1 MNLTT
6 LTHRDALC
14 LNARFT
20 SREEAI
26 HALTQRLAALGKISS
41 TEQFLEEVYRRESL
55 GPTALGEWLA
65 VPHGKTAAVKEA
77 AFAVAT
83 LSEPLQWE
91 GVDGPEAVD
100 LVVLLAIPP
109 NEAGTTHMQL
119 LTALTT
125 RLADDEIRARIQSA
139 TTPDELLSALDDKG
153 GTQPSASFSN
163 APTIVCVTAC
173 PAGIA
178 HTYMAAEYLEKA
190 GRKLGVNVY
199 VEKQGANGIEGRLT
213 ADQLNSATAC
223 IFAAEVAIKESERF
237 NGIPALSVPV
247 AEPIRHAEALIQQAL
262 TLKRSDETRTVQ
274 QDTQPVKSVKTEL
287 KQALLSGISFAVPLI
302 VAGGT
307 VLAVAV
313 LLSQIFGL
321 QDLFN
326 EENSWLWMYRKLG
339 GGLLGILMVPVLAAY
354 TAYSLADKPA
364 LAPGFAAGLAANMIG
379 SGFLGA
385 VVGGLIAGYLMR
397 WVKNHLRLSSKFNGF
412 LTFYLY
418 PVLGTLGAGSL
429 MLFVVGEPVA
439 WINNSLTAWLN
450 GLSGSNA
457 LLLGAILGF
466 MCSFDLG
473 GPVNKAAYA
482 FCLGAMAN
490 GVCGPYAIFAST
502 MKAVSRVHITPHM
515 HWDREWY
522 FTTEESRI
530 LLVNNMEEILCRLEQ
545 DNEYKYYVLDGQTAI
560 LEDYFAVKPENKDR
574 VKKQVE
580 AGKLII
586 GPWYTQTDTTIV
598 SAESIVRNLMYGMR
612 DCLAFGEP
620 MKIGYL
626 PDSFGMSGQLPH
638 IYNGF
643 GITRTMFWRGCSER
657 HGTDKTEFLWQSSDG
672 SEVTAQVLPLGYAIG
687 KYLPADENGLRKRL
701 DSYFDVLEKAS
712 VTKEILL
719 PNGHDQ
725 MPLQQNI
732 FEVMDKLG
740 DAANLLI

>member
-1 MNLTT
+1 
-6 LTHRDALC
+6 
-14 LNARFT
+14 
-20 SREEAI
+20 
-26 HALTQRLAALGKISS
+26 
-41 TEQFLEEVYRRESL
+41 
-55 GPTALGEWLA
+55 
-65 VPHGKTAAVKEA
+65 
-77 AFAVAT
+77 
-83 LSEPLQWE
+83 
-91 GVDGPEAVD
+91 GPEAVD

-153 GTQPSASFSN
+153 DTQPSASFSN

-223 IFAAEVAIKESERF
+223 IFAAEAAIKESERF
-237 NGIPALSVPV
+237 NGIPALSVRV
-247 AEPIRHAEALIQQAL
+247 AEPIRHAEALMQQAL

-490 GVCGPYAIFAST
+490 GVYGPYAIFASVKMVSAFTVTAST
-502 MKAVSRVHITPHM
+502 MLAPRLFKEFEIETGKSTWLLGLAGITEGAIPMAIEDPLRVIGSFVLGSMVTGAIVGAMNIGLSTPGAGI
-515 HWDREWY
+515 
-522 FTTEESRI
+522 FSLF
-530 LLVNNMEEILCRLEQ
+530 LLH
-545 DNEYKYYVLDGQTAI
+545 DNGAGGVMAAIGWFGAALVGAAISTAI
-560 LEDYFAVKPENKDR
+560 LLIWRRHAVKHGNY
-574 VKKQVE
+574 
-580 AGKLII
+580 L
-586 GPWYTQTDTTIV
+586 TDGV
-598 SAESIVRNLMYGMR
+598 
-612 DCLAFGEP
+612 
-620 MKIGYL
+620 
-626 PDSFGMSGQLPH
+626 
-638 IYNGF
+638 
-643 GITRTMFWRGCSER
+643 
-657 HGTDKTEFLWQSSDG
+657 
-672 SEVTAQVLPLGYAIG
+672 
-687 KYLPADENGLRKRL
+687 
-701 DSYFDVLEKAS
+701 
-712 VTKEILL
+712 
-719 PNGHDQ
+719 
-725 MPLQQNI
+725 MP
-732 FEVMDKLG
+732 
-740 DAANLLI
+740 

>member
-1 MNLTT
+1 MVLFYRAHWRDYKNDQVRIMMNLTT

-55 GPTALGEWLA
+55 GPTALGEGLA

-490 GVCGPYAIFAST
+490 GVYGPYAIFASVKMVSAFTVTAST
-502 MKAVSRVHITPHM
+502 MLAPRLFKEFEIETGKSTWLLGLAGITEGAIPMAIEDPLRVIGSFVLGSVVTGAIVGAMNIGLSTPGAGI
-515 HWDREWY
+515 
-522 FTTEESRI
+522 FSLF
-530 LLVNNMEEILCRLEQ
+530 LLH
-545 DNEYKYYVLDGQTAI
+545 DNGAGGVMAAIGWFGAALVGAAISTAI
-560 LEDYFAVKPENKDR
+560 LLMWRRHAVKHGNY
-574 VKKQVE
+574 
-580 AGKLII
+580 L
-586 GPWYTQTDTTIV
+586 TDGV
-598 SAESIVRNLMYGMR
+598 
-612 DCLAFGEP
+612 
-620 MKIGYL
+620 
-626 PDSFGMSGQLPH
+626 
-638 IYNGF
+638 
-643 GITRTMFWRGCSER
+643 
-657 HGTDKTEFLWQSSDG
+657 
-672 SEVTAQVLPLGYAIG
+672 
-687 KYLPADENGLRKRL
+687 
-701 DSYFDVLEKAS
+701 
-712 VTKEILL
+712 
-719 PNGHDQ
+719 
-725 MPLQQNI
+725 MP
-732 FEVMDKLG
+732 
-740 DAANLLI
+740 

>member
-1 MNLTT
+1 MVLFYRAHWRDYKNDQVRIMMNLTT

-55 GPTALGEWLA
+55 GPTALGEGVA

-429 MLFVVGEPVA
+429 MLFVVGKPVA

-490 GVCGPYAIFAST
+490 GVYGPYAIFASVKMVSAFTVTAST
-502 MKAVSRVHITPHM
+502 MLAPRLFKEFEIETGKSTWLLGLAGITEGAIPMAIEDPLRVIGSFVLGSMVTGAIVGAMNIGLSTPGAGI
-515 HWDREWY
+515 
-522 FTTEESRI
+522 FSLF
-530 LLVNNMEEILCRLEQ
+530 LLH
-545 DNEYKYYVLDGQTAI
+545 DNGAGGVMAAIGWFGAALVGAAISTAI
-560 LEDYFAVKPENKDR
+560 LLMWRRHAVKHGNY
-574 VKKQVE
+574 
-580 AGKLII
+580 L
-586 GPWYTQTDTTIV
+586 TD
-598 SAESIVRNLMYGMR
+598 
-612 DCLAFGEP
+612 
-620 MKIGYL
+620 
-626 PDSFGMSGQLPH
+626 
-638 IYNGF
+638 
-643 GITRTMFWRGCSER
+643 
-657 HGTDKTEFLWQSSDG
+657 
-672 SEVTAQVLPLGYAIG
+672 
-687 KYLPADENGLRKRL
+687 
-701 DSYFDVLEKAS
+701 S
-712 VTKEILL
+712 V
-719 PNGHDQ
+719 
-725 MPLQQNI
+725 MP
-732 FEVMDKLG
+732 
-740 DAANLLI
+740 

>member
-1 MNLTT
+1 MVLFYRAHWRDYKNDQVRIMMNLTT

-55 GPTALGEWLA
+55 GPTALGEGLA

-287 KQALLSGISFAVPLI
+287 KQALLSGISFAVPLV

-490 GVCGPYAIFAST
+490 GVYGPYAIFASVKMVSAFTVTAST
-502 MKAVSRVHITPHM
+502 MLAPRLFKEFEIETGKSTWLLGLAGITEGAIPMAIEDPLRVIGSFVLGSMVTGAIVGAMNIGLSTPGAGI
-515 HWDREWY
+515 
-522 FTTEESRI
+522 FSLF
-530 LLVNNMEEILCRLEQ
+530 LLH
-545 DNEYKYYVLDGQTAI
+545 DNGAGGVMAAIGWFGAALVGAAISTAI
-560 LEDYFAVKPENKDR
+560 LLMWRRHAVKHGNY
-574 VKKQVE
+574 
-580 AGKLII
+580 L
-586 GPWYTQTDTTIV
+586 TDGV
-598 SAESIVRNLMYGMR
+598 
-612 DCLAFGEP
+612 
-620 MKIGYL
+620 
-626 PDSFGMSGQLPH
+626 
-638 IYNGF
+638 
-643 GITRTMFWRGCSER
+643 
-657 HGTDKTEFLWQSSDG
+657 
-672 SEVTAQVLPLGYAIG
+672 
-687 KYLPADENGLRKRL
+687 
-701 DSYFDVLEKAS
+701 
-712 VTKEILL
+712 
-719 PNGHDQ
+719 
-725 MPLQQNI
+725 MP
-732 FEVMDKLG
+732 
-740 DAANLLI
+740 

>member
-1 MNLTT
+1 MVLFYRAHWRDYKNDQVRIMMNLTT

-55 GPTALGEWLA
+55 GPTALGEGLA

-364 LAPGFAAGLAANMIG
+364 LAAGFAAGLAANMIG

-490 GVCGPYAIFAST
+490 GVYGPYAIFASVKMVSAFTVTAST
-502 MKAVSRVHITPHM
+502 MLAPRLFKEFEIETGKSTWLLGLAGITEGAIPMAIEDPLRVIGSFVLGSMVTGAIVGAMNIGLSTPGAGI
-515 HWDREWY
+515 
-522 FTTEESRI
+522 FSLF
-530 LLVNNMEEILCRLEQ
+530 LLH
-545 DNEYKYYVLDGQTAI
+545 DNGAGGVMAAIGWFGAALVGAAISTAI
-560 LEDYFAVKPENKDR
+560 LLMWRRHAVKHGNY
-574 VKKQVE
+574 
-580 AGKLII
+580 L
-586 GPWYTQTDTTIV
+586 TDGV
-598 SAESIVRNLMYGMR
+598 
-612 DCLAFGEP
+612 
-620 MKIGYL
+620 
-626 PDSFGMSGQLPH
+626 
-638 IYNGF
+638 
-643 GITRTMFWRGCSER
+643 
-657 HGTDKTEFLWQSSDG
+657 
-672 SEVTAQVLPLGYAIG
+672 
-687 KYLPADENGLRKRL
+687 
-701 DSYFDVLEKAS
+701 
-712 VTKEILL
+712 
-719 PNGHDQ
+719 
-725 MPLQQNI
+725 MP
-732 FEVMDKLG
+732 
-740 DAANLLI
+740 

>member
-1 MNLTT
+1 MVLFYRAHWRDYKNDQVRIMMNLTT

-55 GPTALGEWLA
+55 GPTALGEGLA

-237 NGIPALSVPV
+237 NGIPALSVRV
-247 AEPIRHAEALIQQAL
+247 AEPIRHAEALMQQAL

-490 GVCGPYAIFAST
+490 GVYGPYAIFASVKMVSAFTVTAST
-502 MKAVSRVHITPHM
+502 MLAPRLFKEFEIETGKSTWLLGLAGITEGAIPMAIEDPLRVIGSFVLGSMVTGAIVGAMNIGLSTPGAGI
-515 HWDREWY
+515 
-522 FTTEESRI
+522 FSLF
-530 LLVNNMEEILCRLEQ
+530 LLH
-545 DNEYKYYVLDGQTAI
+545 DNGAGGVMAAIGWFGAALVGAAISTAI
-560 LEDYFAVKPENKDR
+560 LLIWRRHAVKHGNY
-574 VKKQVE
+574 
-580 AGKLII
+580 L
-586 GPWYTQTDTTIV
+586 TDGV
-598 SAESIVRNLMYGMR
+598 
-612 DCLAFGEP
+612 
-620 MKIGYL
+620 
-626 PDSFGMSGQLPH
+626 
-638 IYNGF
+638 
-643 GITRTMFWRGCSER
+643 
-657 HGTDKTEFLWQSSDG
+657 
-672 SEVTAQVLPLGYAIG
+672 
-687 KYLPADENGLRKRL
+687 
-701 DSYFDVLEKAS
+701 
-712 VTKEILL
+712 
-719 PNGHDQ
+719 
-725 MPLQQNI
+725 MP
-732 FEVMDKLG
+732 
-740 DAANLLI
+740 

>member
-1 MNLTT
+1 MVLFYRARWRDYKNDQVRIMMNLTT

-55 GPTALGEWLA
+55 GPTALGEGLA

-213 ADQLNSATAC
+213 AEQLNSATAC

-262 TLKRSDETRTVQ
+262 TLERSGETRTVQ
-274 QDTQPVKSVKTEL
+274 QDTQPAKSVKTEL

-339 GGLLGILMVPVLAAY
+339 GGMLGILMVPVLAAY

-490 GVCGPYAIFAST
+490 GVYGPYAIFASVKMVSAFTVTAST
-502 MKAVSRVHITPHM
+502 MLAPRLFKEFEIETGKSTWLLGLAGITEGAIPMAIEDPLRVIGSFVLGSMVTGSIVGAMNIGLSTPGAGI
-515 HWDREWY
+515 
-522 FTTEESRI
+522 FSLF
-530 LLVNNMEEILCRLEQ
+530 LLH
-545 DNEYKYYVLDGQTAI
+545 DNGAGGVMAAIGWFGAALVGAAISTAI
-560 LEDYFAVKPENKDR
+560 LLIWRRHAVKHGNY
-574 VKKQVE
+574 
-580 AGKLII
+580 L
-586 GPWYTQTDTTIV
+586 TDGV
-598 SAESIVRNLMYGMR
+598 
-612 DCLAFGEP
+612 
-620 MKIGYL
+620 
-626 PDSFGMSGQLPH
+626 
-638 IYNGF
+638 
-643 GITRTMFWRGCSER
+643 
-657 HGTDKTEFLWQSSDG
+657 
-672 SEVTAQVLPLGYAIG
+672 
-687 KYLPADENGLRKRL
+687 
-701 DSYFDVLEKAS
+701 
-712 VTKEILL
+712 
-719 PNGHDQ
+719 
-725 MPLQQNI
+725 MP
-732 FEVMDKLG
+732 
-740 DAANLLI
+740 

>member
-1 MNLTT
+1 MVLFYRAHWRDYKNDQVRIMMNLTT

-55 GPTALGEWLA
+55 GPTALGEGLA

-274 QDTQPVKSVKTEL
+274 QDTQPVKSVRTEL

-490 GVCGPYAIFAST
+490 GVYGPYAIFASVKMVSAFTVTAST
-502 MKAVSRVHITPHM
+502 MLAPRLFKEFEIETGKSTWLLGLAGITEGAIPMAIEDPLRVIGSFVLGSMVTGAIVGAMNIGLSTPGAGI
-515 HWDREWY
+515 
-522 FTTEESRI
+522 FSLF
-530 LLVNNMEEILCRLEQ
+530 LLH
-545 DNEYKYYVLDGQTAI
+545 DNGAGGVMAAIGWFGAALVGAAISTAI
-560 LEDYFAVKPENKDR
+560 LLIWRRHAVKHGNY
-574 VKKQVE
+574 
-580 AGKLII
+580 L
-586 GPWYTQTDTTIV
+586 TDGV
-598 SAESIVRNLMYGMR
+598 
-612 DCLAFGEP
+612 
-620 MKIGYL
+620 
-626 PDSFGMSGQLPH
+626 
-638 IYNGF
+638 
-643 GITRTMFWRGCSER
+643 
-657 HGTDKTEFLWQSSDG
+657 
-672 SEVTAQVLPLGYAIG
+672 
-687 KYLPADENGLRKRL
+687 
-701 DSYFDVLEKAS
+701 
-712 VTKEILL
+712 
-719 PNGHDQ
+719 
-725 MPLQQNI
+725 MP
-732 FEVMDKLG
+732 
-740 DAANLLI
+740 

>member
-1 MNLTT
+1 MVLFYRAHWRDYKNDQVRIMMNLTT

-55 GPTALGEWLA
+55 GPTALGEGLA

-199 VEKQGANGIEGRLT
+199 VEKQGANGMEGRLT

-490 GVCGPYAIFAST
+490 GVYGPYAIFASVKMVSAFTVTAST
-502 MKAVSRVHITPHM
+502 MLAPRLFKEFEIETGKSTWLLGLAGITEGAIPMAIEEPLRVIGSFVLGSMVTGAIVGAMNIGLSTPGAGI
-515 HWDREWY
+515 
-522 FTTEESRI
+522 FSLF
-530 LLVNNMEEILCRLEQ
+530 LLH
-545 DNEYKYYVLDGQTAI
+545 DNGAGGVMAAIGWFGAALVGAAISTAI
-560 LEDYFAVKPENKDR
+560 LLIWRRHAVKHGNY
-574 VKKQVE
+574 
-580 AGKLII
+580 L
-586 GPWYTQTDTTIV
+586 TDGV
-598 SAESIVRNLMYGMR
+598 
-612 DCLAFGEP
+612 
-620 MKIGYL
+620 
-626 PDSFGMSGQLPH
+626 
-638 IYNGF
+638 
-643 GITRTMFWRGCSER
+643 
-657 HGTDKTEFLWQSSDG
+657 
-672 SEVTAQVLPLGYAIG
+672 
-687 KYLPADENGLRKRL
+687 
-701 DSYFDVLEKAS
+701 
-712 VTKEILL
+712 
-719 PNGHDQ
+719 
-725 MPLQQNI
+725 MP
-732 FEVMDKLG
+732 
-740 DAANLLI
+740 

>member
-1 MNLTT
+1 MVLFYRAHWRDYKNDQVRIMMNLTT

-26 HALTQRLAALGKISS
+26 HALTQRLAALGKISC

-55 GPTALGEWLA
+55 GPTALGEGLA

-490 GVCGPYAIFAST
+490 GVYGPYAIFASVKMVSAFTVTAST
-502 MKAVSRVHITPHM
+502 MLAPRLFKEFEIETGKSTWLLGLAGITEGAIPMAIEDPLRVIGSFVLGSMVTGAIVGAMNIGLSTPGAGI
-515 HWDREWY
+515 
-522 FTTEESRI
+522 FSLF
-530 LLVNNMEEILCRLEQ
+530 LLH
-545 DNEYKYYVLDGQTAI
+545 DNGAGGVMAAIGWFGAALVGAAISTAI
-560 LEDYFAVKPENKDR
+560 LLMWRRHAVKHGNY
-574 VKKQVE
+574 
-580 AGKLII
+580 L
-586 GPWYTQTDTTIV
+586 TDGV
-598 SAESIVRNLMYGMR
+598 
-612 DCLAFGEP
+612 
-620 MKIGYL
+620 
-626 PDSFGMSGQLPH
+626 
-638 IYNGF
+638 
-643 GITRTMFWRGCSER
+643 
-657 HGTDKTEFLWQSSDG
+657 
-672 SEVTAQVLPLGYAIG
+672 
-687 KYLPADENGLRKRL
+687 
-701 DSYFDVLEKAS
+701 
-712 VTKEILL
+712 
-719 PNGHDQ
+719 
-725 MPLQQNI
+725 MP
-732 FEVMDKLG
+732 
-740 DAANLLI
+740 

>member
-1 MNLTT
+1 MVLFYRAHWRDYKNDQVRIMMNLTT

-55 GPTALGEWLA
+55 GPTALGEGLA

-262 TLKRSDETRTVQ
+262 TLKCSDETRTVQ

-490 GVCGPYAIFAST
+490 GVYGPYAIFASVKMVSAFTVTAST
-502 MKAVSRVHITPHM
+502 MLAPRLFKEFEIETGKSTWLLGLAGITEGAIPMAIEDPLRVIGSFVLGSMVTGAIVGAMNIGLSTPGAGI
-515 HWDREWY
+515 
-522 FTTEESRI
+522 FSLF
-530 LLVNNMEEILCRLEQ
+530 LLH
-545 DNEYKYYVLDGQTAI
+545 DNGAGGVMAAIGWFGAALVGAAISTAI
-560 LEDYFAVKPENKDR
+560 LLMWRRHAVKHGNY
-574 VKKQVE
+574 
-580 AGKLII
+580 L
-586 GPWYTQTDTTIV
+586 TDGV
-598 SAESIVRNLMYGMR
+598 
-612 DCLAFGEP
+612 
-620 MKIGYL
+620 
-626 PDSFGMSGQLPH
+626 
-638 IYNGF
+638 
-643 GITRTMFWRGCSER
+643 
-657 HGTDKTEFLWQSSDG
+657 
-672 SEVTAQVLPLGYAIG
+672 
-687 KYLPADENGLRKRL
+687 
-701 DSYFDVLEKAS
+701 
-712 VTKEILL
+712 
-719 PNGHDQ
+719 
-725 MPLQQNI
+725 MP
-732 FEVMDKLG
+732 
-740 DAANLLI
+740 

>member
-1 MNLTT
+1 MVLFYRAHWRDYKNDQVRIMMNLTT

-55 GPTALGEWLA
+55 GPTALGEGLA

-237 NGIPALSVPV
+237 NGSVPV

-490 GVCGPYAIFAST
+490 GVYGPYAIFASVKMVSAFTVTAST
-502 MKAVSRVHITPHM
+502 MLAPRLFKEFEIETGKSTWLLGLAGITEGAIPMAIEDPLRVIGSFVLGSMVTGAIVGAMNIGLSTPGAGI
-515 HWDREWY
+515 
-522 FTTEESRI
+522 FSLF
-530 LLVNNMEEILCRLEQ
+530 LLH
-545 DNEYKYYVLDGQTAI
+545 DNGAGGVMAAIGWFGAALVGAAISTAI
-560 LEDYFAVKPENKDR
+560 LLIWRRHAVKHGNY
-574 VKKQVE
+574 
-580 AGKLII
+580 L
-586 GPWYTQTDTTIV
+586 TDGV
-598 SAESIVRNLMYGMR
+598 
-612 DCLAFGEP
+612 
-620 MKIGYL
+620 
-626 PDSFGMSGQLPH
+626 
-638 IYNGF
+638 
-643 GITRTMFWRGCSER
+643 
-657 HGTDKTEFLWQSSDG
+657 
-672 SEVTAQVLPLGYAIG
+672 
-687 KYLPADENGLRKRL
+687 
-701 DSYFDVLEKAS
+701 
-712 VTKEILL
+712 
-719 PNGHDQ
+719 
-725 MPLQQNI
+725 MP
-732 FEVMDKLG
+732 
-740 DAANLLI
+740 

>member
-1 MNLTT
+1 MVLFYRAHWRDYKNDQVRIMMNLTT

-55 GPTALGEWLA
+55 GPTALGEGLA

-119 LTALTT
+119 LPALTT

-490 GVCGPYAIFAST
+490 GVYGPYAIFASVKMVSAFTVTAST
-502 MKAVSRVHITPHM
+502 MLAPRLFKEFEIETGKSTWLLGLAGITEGAIPMAIEDPLRVIGSFVLGSMVTGAIVGAMNIGLSTPGAGI
-515 HWDREWY
+515 
-522 FTTEESRI
+522 FSLF
-530 LLVNNMEEILCRLEQ
+530 LLH
-545 DNEYKYYVLDGQTAI
+545 DNGAGGVMAAIGWFGAALVGAAISTAI
-560 LEDYFAVKPENKDR
+560 LLMWRRHAVKHGNY
-574 VKKQVE
+574 
-580 AGKLII
+580 L
-586 GPWYTQTDTTIV
+586 TDGV
-598 SAESIVRNLMYGMR
+598 
-612 DCLAFGEP
+612 
-620 MKIGYL
+620 
-626 PDSFGMSGQLPH
+626 
-638 IYNGF
+638 
-643 GITRTMFWRGCSER
+643 
-657 HGTDKTEFLWQSSDG
+657 
-672 SEVTAQVLPLGYAIG
+672 
-687 KYLPADENGLRKRL
+687 
-701 DSYFDVLEKAS
+701 
-712 VTKEILL
+712 
-719 PNGHDQ
+719 
-725 MPLQQNI
+725 MP
-732 FEVMDKLG
+732 
-740 DAANLLI
+740 

>member
-1 MNLTT
+1 MVLFYRARWRDYKNDQVRIMMNLTT

-26 HALTQRLAALGKISS
+26 HVLTQRLAALGKISS

-55 GPTALGEWLA
+55 GPTALGEGLA

-490 GVCGPYAIFAST
+490 GVYGPYAIFASVKMVSAFTVTAST
-502 MKAVSRVHITPHM
+502 MLAPRLFKEFEIESGKSTWLLGLAGITEGAIPMAIEDPLRVIGSFVLGSMVTGAIVGAMNIGLSTPGAGI
-515 HWDREWY
+515 
-522 FTTEESRI
+522 FSLF
-530 LLVNNMEEILCRLEQ
+530 LLH
-545 DNEYKYYVLDGQTAI
+545 DNGAGGVMAAIGWFGAALVGAAISTAI
-560 LEDYFAVKPENKDR
+560 LLMWRRHAVKHGNY
-574 VKKQVE
+574 
-580 AGKLII
+580 L
-586 GPWYTQTDTTIV
+586 TDGV
-598 SAESIVRNLMYGMR
+598 
-612 DCLAFGEP
+612 
-620 MKIGYL
+620 
-626 PDSFGMSGQLPH
+626 
-638 IYNGF
+638 
-643 GITRTMFWRGCSER
+643 
-657 HGTDKTEFLWQSSDG
+657 
-672 SEVTAQVLPLGYAIG
+672 
-687 KYLPADENGLRKRL
+687 
-701 DSYFDVLEKAS
+701 
-712 VTKEILL
+712 
-719 PNGHDQ
+719 
-725 MPLQQNI
+725 MP
-732 FEVMDKLG
+732 
-740 DAANLLI
+740 

>member
-1 MNLTT
+1 MVLFYRAHWRDYKNDQVRIMMNLTT

-55 GPTALGEWLA
+55 GPTALGEGLA

-339 GGLLGILMVPVLAAY
+339 GGLIGILMVPVLAAY

-490 GVCGPYAIFAST
+490 GVYGPYAIFASVKMVSAFTVTAST
-502 MKAVSRVHITPHM
+502 MLAPRLFKEFEIETGKSTWLLGLAGITEGAIPMAIEDPLRVIGSFVLGSMVTGAIVGAMNIGLSTPGAGI
-515 HWDREWY
+515 
-522 FTTEESRI
+522 FSLF
-530 LLVNNMEEILCRLEQ
+530 LLH
-545 DNEYKYYVLDGQTAI
+545 DNGAGGVMAAIGWFGAALVGAAISTAI
-560 LEDYFAVKPENKDR
+560 LLIWRRHAVKHGNY
-574 VKKQVE
+574 
-580 AGKLII
+580 L
-586 GPWYTQTDTTIV
+586 TDGV
-598 SAESIVRNLMYGMR
+598 
-612 DCLAFGEP
+612 
-620 MKIGYL
+620 
-626 PDSFGMSGQLPH
+626 
-638 IYNGF
+638 
-643 GITRTMFWRGCSER
+643 
-657 HGTDKTEFLWQSSDG
+657 
-672 SEVTAQVLPLGYAIG
+672 
-687 KYLPADENGLRKRL
+687 
-701 DSYFDVLEKAS
+701 
-712 VTKEILL
+712 
-719 PNGHDQ
+719 
-725 MPLQQNI
+725 MP
-732 FEVMDKLG
+732 
-740 DAANLLI
+740 

>member
-1 MNLTT
+1 MVLFYRAHWRDYKNDQVRIMMNLTT

-55 GPTALGEWLA
+55 GPTALGEGLA

-247 AEPIRHAEALIQQAL
+247 AEPIRHAEVLIQQAL

-490 GVCGPYAIFAST
+490 GVYGPYAIFASVKMVSTFTVTAST
-502 MKAVSRVHITPHM
+502 MLAPRLFKEFEIETGKSTWLLGLAGITEGAIPMAIEDPLRVIGSFVLGSMVTGAIVGAMNIGLSTPGAGI
-515 HWDREWY
+515 
-522 FTTEESRI
+522 FSLF
-530 LLVNNMEEILCRLEQ
+530 LLH
-545 DNEYKYYVLDGQTAI
+545 DNGAGGVMAAIGWFGAALVGAAISTAI
-560 LEDYFAVKPENKDR
+560 LLIWRRHAVKHGNY
-574 VKKQVE
+574 
-580 AGKLII
+580 L
-586 GPWYTQTDTTIV
+586 TDGV
-598 SAESIVRNLMYGMR
+598 
-612 DCLAFGEP
+612 
-620 MKIGYL
+620 
-626 PDSFGMSGQLPH
+626 
-638 IYNGF
+638 
-643 GITRTMFWRGCSER
+643 
-657 HGTDKTEFLWQSSDG
+657 
-672 SEVTAQVLPLGYAIG
+672 
-687 KYLPADENGLRKRL
+687 
-701 DSYFDVLEKAS
+701 
-712 VTKEILL
+712 
-719 PNGHDQ
+719 
-725 MPLQQNI
+725 MP
-732 FEVMDKLG
+732 
-740 DAANLLI
+740 

>member
-1 MNLTT
+1 MVLFYRAHWRDYKNDQVRIMMNLTT

-55 GPTALGEWLA
+55 GPTALGEGLA

-490 GVCGPYAIFAST
+490 GVYGPYAIFASVKMVSAFTVTAST
-502 MKAVSRVHITPHM
+502 MLAPSLFKEFEIETGKSTWLLGLAGITEGAIPMAIEDPLRVIGSFVLGSMVTGAIVGAMNIGLSTPGAGI
-515 HWDREWY
+515 
-522 FTTEESRI
+522 FSLF
-530 LLVNNMEEILCRLEQ
+530 LLH
-545 DNEYKYYVLDGQTAI
+545 DNGAGGVMAAIGWFGAALVGAAISTAI
-560 LEDYFAVKPENKDR
+560 LLIWRRHAVKHGNY
-574 VKKQVE
+574 
-580 AGKLII
+580 L
-586 GPWYTQTDTTIV
+586 TDGV
-598 SAESIVRNLMYGMR
+598 
-612 DCLAFGEP
+612 
-620 MKIGYL
+620 
-626 PDSFGMSGQLPH
+626 
-638 IYNGF
+638 
-643 GITRTMFWRGCSER
+643 
-657 HGTDKTEFLWQSSDG
+657 
-672 SEVTAQVLPLGYAIG
+672 
-687 KYLPADENGLRKRL
+687 
-701 DSYFDVLEKAS
+701 
-712 VTKEILL
+712 
-719 PNGHDQ
+719 
-725 MPLQQNI
+725 MP
-732 FEVMDKLG
+732 
-740 DAANLLI
+740 

>member
-1 MNLTT
+1 MVLFYRAHWRDYKNDQVRIMMNLTT

-55 GPTALGEWLA
+55 GPTALGEGLA

-364 LAPGFAAGLAANMIG
+364 LASGFAAGLAANMIG

-385 VVGGLIAGYLMR
+385 VVGGLIVGYLMR

-418 PVLGTLGAGSL
+418 LVLGTLGAGSL

-490 GVCGPYAIFAST
+490 GVYGPYAIFASVKMVSAFTVTAST
-502 MKAVSRVHITPHM
+502 MLAPRLFKEFEIETGKSTWLLGLAGITEGAIPMAIEDPLRVIGSFVLGSMVTGAIVGAMNIGLSTPGAGI
-515 HWDREWY
+515 
-522 FTTEESRI
+522 FSLF
-530 LLVNNMEEILCRLEQ
+530 LLH
-545 DNEYKYYVLDGQTAI
+545 DNGAGGVMAAIGWFGAALVGAAISTAI
-560 LEDYFAVKPENKDR
+560 LLMWRRHAVKHGNY
-574 VKKQVE
+574 
-580 AGKLII
+580 L
-586 GPWYTQTDTTIV
+586 TDGV
-598 SAESIVRNLMYGMR
+598 
-612 DCLAFGEP
+612 
-620 MKIGYL
+620 
-626 PDSFGMSGQLPH
+626 
-638 IYNGF
+638 
-643 GITRTMFWRGCSER
+643 
-657 HGTDKTEFLWQSSDG
+657 
-672 SEVTAQVLPLGYAIG
+672 
-687 KYLPADENGLRKRL
+687 
-701 DSYFDVLEKAS
+701 
-712 VTKEILL
+712 
-719 PNGHDQ
+719 
-725 MPLQQNI
+725 MP
-732 FEVMDKLG
+732 
-740 DAANLLI
+740 

>member
-1 MNLTT
+1 MVLFYRAHWRDYKNDQVRIMMNLTT

-55 GPTALGEWLA
+55 GPTALGEGLA

-178 HTYMAAEYLEKA
+178 HTYIAAEYLEKA

-354 TAYSLADKPA
+354 TTYSLADKPA

-490 GVCGPYAIFAST
+490 GVYGPYAIFASVKMVSAFTVTAST
-502 MKAVSRVHITPHM
+502 MLAPRLFKEFEIETGKSTWLLGLAGITEGAIPMAIEDPLRVIGSFVLGSMVTGAIVGAMNIGLSTPGAGI
-515 HWDREWY
+515 
-522 FTTEESRI
+522 FSLF
-530 LLVNNMEEILCRLEQ
+530 LLH
-545 DNEYKYYVLDGQTAI
+545 DNGAGGVMAAIGWFGAALVGAAISTAI
-560 LEDYFAVKPENKDR
+560 LLIWRRHAVKHGNY
-574 VKKQVE
+574 
-580 AGKLII
+580 L
-586 GPWYTQTDTTIV
+586 TDGV
-598 SAESIVRNLMYGMR
+598 
-612 DCLAFGEP
+612 
-620 MKIGYL
+620 
-626 PDSFGMSGQLPH
+626 
-638 IYNGF
+638 
-643 GITRTMFWRGCSER
+643 
-657 HGTDKTEFLWQSSDG
+657 
-672 SEVTAQVLPLGYAIG
+672 
-687 KYLPADENGLRKRL
+687 
-701 DSYFDVLEKAS
+701 
-712 VTKEILL
+712 
-719 PNGHDQ
+719 
-725 MPLQQNI
+725 MP
-732 FEVMDKLG
+732 
-740 DAANLLI
+740 

>member
-1 MNLTT
+1 MVLFYRAHWRDYKNDQVRIMMNLTT

-55 GPTALGEWLA
+55 GPTALGEGLA

-466 MCSFDLG
+466 MRSFDLG

-490 GVCGPYAIFAST
+490 GVYGPYAIFASVKMVSAFTVTAST
-502 MKAVSRVHITPHM
+502 MLAPRLFKEFEIETGKSTWLLGLAGITEGAIPMAIEDPLRVIGSFVLGSMVTGAIVGAMNIGLSTPGAGI
-515 HWDREWY
+515 
-522 FTTEESRI
+522 FSLF
-530 LLVNNMEEILCRLEQ
+530 LLH
-545 DNEYKYYVLDGQTAI
+545 DNGAGGVMAAIGWFGAALVGAAISTAI
-560 LEDYFAVKPENKDR
+560 LLMWRRHAVKHGNY
-574 VKKQVE
+574 
-580 AGKLII
+580 L
-586 GPWYTQTDTTIV
+586 TDGV
-598 SAESIVRNLMYGMR
+598 
-612 DCLAFGEP
+612 
-620 MKIGYL
+620 
-626 PDSFGMSGQLPH
+626 
-638 IYNGF
+638 
-643 GITRTMFWRGCSER
+643 
-657 HGTDKTEFLWQSSDG
+657 
-672 SEVTAQVLPLGYAIG
+672 
-687 KYLPADENGLRKRL
+687 
-701 DSYFDVLEKAS
+701 
-712 VTKEILL
+712 
-719 PNGHDQ
+719 
-725 MPLQQNI
+725 MP
-732 FEVMDKLG
+732 
-740 DAANLLI
+740 

>member
-1 MNLTT
+1 MVLFYRAHWRDYKNDQVRIMMNLTT

-55 GPTALGEWLA
+55 GPTALGEGLA

-412 LTFYLY
+412 LAFYLY

-490 GVCGPYAIFAST
+490 GVYGPYAIFASVKMVSAFTVTAST
-502 MKAVSRVHITPHM
+502 MLAPRLFKEFEIETGKSTWLLGLAGITEGAIPMAIEDPLRVIGSFVLGSMVTGAIVGAMNIGLSTPGAGI
-515 HWDREWY
+515 
-522 FTTEESRI
+522 FSLF
-530 LLVNNMEEILCRLEQ
+530 LLH
-545 DNEYKYYVLDGQTAI
+545 DNGAGGVMAAIGWFGAALVGAAISTAI
-560 LEDYFAVKPENKDR
+560 LLMWRRHAVKHGNY
-574 VKKQVE
+574 
-580 AGKLII
+580 L
-586 GPWYTQTDTTIV
+586 TDGV
-598 SAESIVRNLMYGMR
+598 
-612 DCLAFGEP
+612 
-620 MKIGYL
+620 
-626 PDSFGMSGQLPH
+626 
-638 IYNGF
+638 
-643 GITRTMFWRGCSER
+643 
-657 HGTDKTEFLWQSSDG
+657 
-672 SEVTAQVLPLGYAIG
+672 
-687 KYLPADENGLRKRL
+687 
-701 DSYFDVLEKAS
+701 
-712 VTKEILL
+712 
-719 PNGHDQ
+719 
-725 MPLQQNI
+725 MP
-732 FEVMDKLG
+732 
-740 DAANLLI
+740 

>member
-1 MNLTT
+1 MVSFYRAHWRDYKNDQVRIMMNLTT

-55 GPTALGEWLA
+55 GPTALGEGLA

-490 GVCGPYAIFAST
+490 GVYGPYAIFASVKMVSAFTVTAST
-502 MKAVSRVHITPHM
+502 MLAPRLFKEFEIETGKSTWLLGLAGITEGAIPMAIEDPLRVIGSFVLGSMVTGAIVGAMNIGLSTPGAGI
-515 HWDREWY
+515 
-522 FTTEESRI
+522 FSLF
-530 LLVNNMEEILCRLEQ
+530 LLH
-545 DNEYKYYVLDGQTAI
+545 DNGAGGVMAAIGWFGAALVGAAISTAI
-560 LEDYFAVKPENKDR
+560 LLIWRRHAVKHGNY
-574 VKKQVE
+574 
-580 AGKLII
+580 L
-586 GPWYTQTDTTIV
+586 TDGV
-598 SAESIVRNLMYGMR
+598 
-612 DCLAFGEP
+612 
-620 MKIGYL
+620 
-626 PDSFGMSGQLPH
+626 
-638 IYNGF
+638 
-643 GITRTMFWRGCSER
+643 
-657 HGTDKTEFLWQSSDG
+657 
-672 SEVTAQVLPLGYAIG
+672 
-687 KYLPADENGLRKRL
+687 
-701 DSYFDVLEKAS
+701 
-712 VTKEILL
+712 
-719 PNGHDQ
+719 
-725 MPLQQNI
+725 MP
-732 FEVMDKLG
+732 
-740 DAANLLI
+740 